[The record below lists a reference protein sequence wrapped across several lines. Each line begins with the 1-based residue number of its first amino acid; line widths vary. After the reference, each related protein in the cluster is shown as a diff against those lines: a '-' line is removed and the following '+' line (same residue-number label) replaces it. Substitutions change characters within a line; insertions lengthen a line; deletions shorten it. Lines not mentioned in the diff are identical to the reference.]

1 MKDIRRIVWDY
12 YSYKKELEDEEG
24 EDEGFDFEDK
34 AGPSFLKIPND
45 VVLTPMG
52 RIQTSGWNPLID
64 KNQYV
69 ANTNFDVTE
78 LDAHAI
84 SSCPG
89 VEGVNF
95 ISRYSFAVIVGDL
108 FSEEDVIER
117 INLILK
123 VTDYDNVSNID
134 KDSPL
139 YSVIRPALDRLS
151 AHKHWLLYVLPN
163 GEYIERAYDNEESL
177 QNDVEKFT
185 GKDGTKNIED
195 FSNCI
200 VFTSKK

>member
-1 MKDIRRIVWDY
+1 MSNIRRIVWDD
-12 YSYKKELEDEEG
+12 YSYKKENEDI
-24 EDEGFDFEDK
+24 DDFGYEDK
-34 AGPSFLKIPND
+34 GPQLFKIPNEI
-45 VVLTPMG
+45 VLTPMG
-52 RIQTSGWNPLID
+52 RIQLNGWNPLMN
-64 KNQYV
+64 KNQYI

-84 SSCPG
+84 SNCQG

-108 FSEEDVIER
+108 FDEEEVIQK
-117 INLILK
+117 INSILN
-123 VTDYDNVSNID
+123 VTNYDNISNID

-151 AHKHWLLYVLPN
+151 EHKHWLLYVLPN

-177 QNDVEKFT
+177 QKDVEKFT